1 MTVGPEDIDASRP
14 YTCEVNVDDVRILQK
29 AEYEVSVKCTYF
41 SESRRSKCTATW
53 SVWRSFSAFR
63 LLDAQLRK
71 RSPKHMKGIKF
82 PPLHRQ
88 RTLFR
93 THLEAAFLEARR
105 AELDTYMSMVTSAPA
120 FVTFHITSIEAQ
132 SLKSFVAYSSGF
144 GQNVTHVPTS
154 ADAIGAS
161 RNSTFVERPRP
172 QMTSQSLTANYR
184 WSGTGF
190 LGGQQ
195 LKTGNAC
202 LSMRHNSTNGGFVH
216 VAPQQFNQS
225 FKERQTFA
233 QNSSESNSIK
243 SNAASLS
250 RQSVPPHAVLDGT
263 DAAMSSSRL
272 MAVTVPE
279 VADPEVERERGKME
293 LELRSAGLQG
303 VGMPPDGSCLLH
315 CLVYELFP
323 LKWDCFKTYPAAMS
337 MVNVGSADGIAPR
350 RMQAA
355 AQLRTDLAAFALAN
369 IDALG
374 TFLMTSSED
383 LTNRASLRYT
393 TFGNVPD
400 EQATVAELYAA
411 ATMLDLEIVLVTND
425 PAFHIDPVVPV
436 DGIPSI
442 RGGGDTRRTIVL
454 GYMPPTP
461 KMGGHY
467 LCTREISYS
476 NSFASGYFAGKMSN
490 PAPDRSEPMPCAE
503 AACVSLLNDMEALKK
518 QHEGLLHEKAQW
530 EEDRMS
536 MHRQVDLLST
546 QNAQLHMR
554 LEDKVAAVLDASEV
568 EDIRAKWADALR
580 REQALSETLQR
591 LEQDTHDAA
600 DQRRF
605 NDITTEL
612 QLKEHKLRN
621 AMLEIDTW
629 KKEHANMRVALESLQ
644 LQVSST
650 PSSPTTDATTSALT
664 QRIQRL
670 EEDMRVQDKEIL
682 ANARRDLKQKQ
693 MQIDTFLANYVHK
706 DSWQPLDAQLT
717 AATAEIERLRL
728 QLDQLPALSP
738 SPAIPPIT
746 IATPNVS
753 SQSKGEV
760 LASPPSNASKKAAVV
775 LLDSQKEL
783 ESQFQMGLELDQ
795 CLEECAT
802 LYFENHQ
809 LTDKI
814 TTIEAALAM
823 QSEWQQNAAD
833 MTRKLALFEVNQAR
847 LARQFNLV
855 LDEKQ
860 TEYTRRIALEDELL
874 DVERTLKTRL
884 QYLEAWKIGAT
895 QRMHAMQKA
904 LHESILKVHF
914 DDLQDAYTTL
924 QETYAAHLDR
934 WNARHA
940 EYVQALD
947 LKEQNAKLVDKHKA
961 IAALAASQANTLA
974 ARQSRRRDEVATL
987 EERLRELA
995 SRSDDDAIIGQ
1006 LQQKLMT
1013 IQANYHSFTDR
1024 YEKAME
1030 LQRAAQLQVNT
1041 LTLQMDATSQHLA
1054 SELEKERQTNRVL
1067 ESTIATLKQ
1076 SDLRGKLKRLEAMA
1090 TRIEALEDDAVQ
1102 LHAKKRALERRVEEL
1117 EAGVSTPSTGPDLH
1131 EVQRYKHRIAIL
1143 EQKERYSP

>member
-1 MTVGPEDIDASRP
+1 MAVGPEDIDASRP

-63 LLDAQLRK
+63 LLDTQLRK

-144 GQNVTHVPTS
+144 GQNVTHVATS

-202 LSMRHNSTNGGFVH
+202 LSMRHNSTNGGVVH

-279 VADPEVERERGKME
+279 VTDPEVERERGKME

-374 TFLMTSSED
+374 TFLMTSTED
-383 LTNRASLRYT
+383 LTNRYT

-503 AACVSLLNDMEALKK
+503 AACVSLLDDMEALKK

-554 LEDKVAAVLDASEV
+554 LEDKVAAVPVLDASEV

-605 NDITTEL
+605 NDITAEL
-612 QLKEHKLRN
+612 QLKEHELRN

-670 EEDMRVQDKEIL
+670 EEDKRFLEQKVLDMDATNATVDKMIVDFKASFDQERQTLLGHVRELQQRVHDFETHGSSMELVHDLEAKVAILQDMRVQDKEVL

-706 DSWQPLDAQLT
+706 DSWQPLDAKLT

-728 QLDQLPALSP
+728 QCR
-738 SPAIPPIT
+738 T
-746 IATPNVS
+746 IATPNVAV
-753 SQSKGEV
+753 QSKGEV

-809 LTDKI
+809 LTEKI
-814 TTIEAALAM
+814 TTIEAALASVQDQQAVLYREYIGQQ
-823 QSEWQQNAAD
+823 QSFKAHKHQ
-833 MTRKLALFEVNQAR
+833 
-847 LARQFNLV
+847 
-855 LDEKQ
+855 LD
-860 TEYTRRIALEDELL
+860 
-874 DVERTLKTRL
+874 
-884 QYLEAWKIGAT
+884 T
-895 QRMHAMQKA
+895 Q
-904 LHESILKVHF
+904 
-914 DDLQDAYTTL
+914 
-924 QETYAAHLDR
+924 
-934 WNARHA
+934 
-940 EYVQALD
+940 
-947 LKEQNAKLVDKHKA
+947 
-961 IAALAASQANTLA
+961 LAASQTII
-974 ARQSRRRDEVATL
+974 DEQT
-987 EERLRELA
+987 
-995 SRSDDDAIIGQ
+995 I
-1006 LQQKLMT
+1006 KL
-1013 IQANYHSFTDR
+1013 
-1024 YEKAME
+1024 
-1030 LQRAAQLQVNT
+1030 
-1041 LTLQMDATSQHLA
+1041 
-1054 SELEKERQTNRVL
+1054 NR
-1067 ESTIATLKQ
+1067 
-1076 SDLRGKLKRLEAMA
+1076 
-1090 TRIEALEDDAVQ
+1090 
-1102 LHAKKRALERRVEEL
+1102 
-1117 EAGVSTPSTGPDLH
+1117 
-1131 EVQRYKHRIAIL
+1131 
-1143 EQKERYSP
+1143 